1 MKAPDLYGLALRL
14 TASFAVIWGAMYTLL
29 GIENVPATFLTAMTG
44 RSYGYNSL
52 DYFITSVPAL
62 IFGLIALRFAD
73 ALVRFTYREKTPP
86 VLPVTA
92 EPERESGRMVTR
104 INAMDVFGIIFRVG
118 TLYVCFWGVWYTL
131 AAIRRMILP
140 STIFTTATTQHSMAG
155 YLYYGIS
162 ESLIGFLL
170 FRYSTRLVSIT
181 YRPHAVPPLT
191 NMPALSATAPE
202 NVAKERV

>member
-1 MKAPDLYGLALRL
+1 
-14 TASFAVIWGAMYTLL
+14 
-29 GIENVPATFLTAMTG
+29 
-44 RSYGYNSL
+44 
-52 DYFITSVPAL
+52 
-62 IFGLIALRFAD
+62 
-73 ALVRFTYREKTPP
+73 
-86 VLPVTA
+86 
-92 EPERESGRMVTR
+92 MVTR